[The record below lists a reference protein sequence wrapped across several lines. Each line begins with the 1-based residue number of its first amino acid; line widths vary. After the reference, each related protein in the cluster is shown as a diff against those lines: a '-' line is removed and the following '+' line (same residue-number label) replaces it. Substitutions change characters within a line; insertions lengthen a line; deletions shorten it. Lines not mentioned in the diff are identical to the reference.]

1 MFRVVLLYNNLYY
14 TTSYV
19 APVAIVKSGMIT
31 KNCQLEQ
38 NKTEI
43 SRISYHKGWGEILE
57 GCVIIIM
64 AIIPWLRVIIY
75 ILVNT
80 STTTVIICTHCTVE
94 QQYVRG

>member
-1 MFRVVLLYNNLYY
+1 LLYNNLYY

-19 APVAIVKSGMIT
+19 APVAIVKSGLIT

-43 SRISYHKGWGEILE
+43 RLRRDFELE